1 MYAFKEQE
9 TTDNIDLLS
18 QMLDIVDK
26 TTVELTKY
34 LEGYQDDI
42 KSINDNN
49 KWKRKNANQAVRK
62 LMSTILALSLIYVPV
77 GAHKLINRVSVGK
90 ESYQVKITTYEKD
103 KTPKVVNTR
112 KYLNDNPDDK
122 VYIVETIPSN
132 DFNYDLV
139 MTYDAT
145 NEKCDK
151 VEDYYNLDL
160 STLPLVS
167 KENVTERR
175 ENKESKRV
183 ILEKVDFNS
192 IDNETQSGLLIVFY
206 IFYTVLVVILE
217 SASLFCNNISFII
230 GYIKQLL
237 EDISKIKD
245 EDDAKELEKKA
256 NQTKEIIMQVLRSD
270 KRLLEKFNEEYEKNM
285 CLMSDPSLLLSKYDE
300 LIESIKRKSSEVK
313 LERLTIKSQ

>member
-49 KWKRKNANQAVRK
+49 KWKKKNKNEAVRK

-77 GAHKLINRVSVGK
+77 GAHKFINRVSVGK

-103 KTPKVVNTR
+103 KTPKVVNTS
-112 KYLNDNPDDK
+112 KYLSDNPEDK

-160 STLPLVS
+160 SSLPLVS
-167 KENVTERR
+167 KENVTEIR

-217 SASLFCNNISFII
+217 SVSLCCNNISFII

-285 CLMSDPSLLLSKYDE
+285 CLMSDPAELLNKYYE
-300 LIESIKRKSSEVK
+300 LKNKISEAEYKFEMIKKQK
-313 LERLTIKSQ
+313 

>member
-49 KWKRKNANQAVRK
+49 KWKKKNANQAVRK

-77 GAHKLINRVSVGK
+77 GAYKFINRVSVGK

-112 KYLNDNPDDK
+112 KYLSDNPDDK

-183 ILEKVDFNS
+183 ILEKVNFDS
-192 IDNETQSGLLIVFY
+192 IDNTVKIYLLVLFY
-206 IFYTVLVVILE
+206 AFYVLLVGTLEVV
-217 SASLFCNNISFII
+217 SLSDKHISFII

-245 EDDAKELEKKA
+245 EDDAKELLKKA

-285 CLMSDPSLLLSKYDE
+285 CLMSDPAELLNKYYE
-300 LIESIKRKSSEVK
+300 LKNKISEAEYKFEMIKKQK
-313 LERLTIKSQ
+313 

>member
-1 MYAFKEQE
+1 
-9 TTDNIDLLS
+9 
-18 QMLDIVDK
+18 
-26 TTVELTKY
+26 
-34 LEGYQDDI
+34 
-42 KSINDNN
+42 
-49 KWKRKNANQAVRK
+49 
-62 LMSTILALSLIYVPV
+62 MS
-77 GAHKLINRVSVGK
+77 
-90 ESYQVKITTYEKD
+90 
-103 KTPKVVNTR
+103 
-112 KYLNDNPDDK
+112 DNPDDK

-183 ILEKVDFNS
+183 ILEKVNFDS
-192 IDNETQSGLLIVFY
+192 IDNTVKIRLLVLFY
-206 IFYTVLVVILE
+206 AFYVLLVGTLEVV
-217 SASLFCNNISFII
+217 SLSDKHISFII

-245 EDDAKELEKKA
+245 EDDAKELLKKA

-285 CLMSDPSLLLSKYDE
+285 CLMSDPAELLNKYYE
-300 LIESIKRKSSEVK
+300 LKNKISEAEYKFEMIKKQK
-313 LERLTIKSQ
+313 

>member
-49 KWKRKNANQAVRK
+49 KWKKKNANQAVRK

-77 GAHKLINRVSVGK
+77 GAHKFINCVSVGK

-112 KYLNDNPDDK
+112 KYLSDNPDDK

-160 STLPLVS
+160 SSLPLVS

-183 ILEKVDFNS
+183 ILEKVNFDS
-192 IDNETQSGLLIVFY
+192 IDNTVKIYLLVLFY
-206 IFYTVLVVILE
+206 AFYVLLVGTLEVV
-217 SASLFCNNISFII
+217 SLSDKHISFII

-285 CLMSDPSLLLSKYDE
+285 CLMSDPAELLNKYYE
-300 LIESIKRKSSEVK
+300 LKNKISEAEYKFEMIKKQK
-313 LERLTIKSQ
+313 

>member
-1 MYAFKEQE
+1 
-9 TTDNIDLLS
+9 
-18 QMLDIVDK
+18 MLDIVDK

-112 KYLNDNPDDK
+112 KYLSDNPDDK

-217 SASLFCNNISFII
+217 SVSLFCNNISFII
-230 GYIKQLL
+230 GYIKQLP

>member
-112 KYLNDNPDDK
+112 KYLSDNPDDK

-217 SASLFCNNISFII
+217 SVSLFCNNISFII
-230 GYIKQLL
+230 GYIKQLP

>member
-49 KWKRKNANQAVRK
+49 KWKKKNKNEAVRK

-112 KYLNDNPDDK
+112 KYLSDNPDDK

-192 IDNETQSGLLIVFY
+192 IDNETQSDLLIVFY
-206 IFYTVLVVILE
+206 IFYTLLVVILE
-217 SASLFCNNISFII
+217 SVSLCCNNISFII

-245 EDDAKELEKKA
+245 EDDAKELKKKA
-256 NQTKEIIMQVLRSD
+256 NQTKEIVMQILKSD
-270 KRLLEKFNEEYEKNM
+270 KKLLEKFNEEYEKNM
-285 CLMSDPSLLLSKYDE
+285 YLMSDPAELLNKYYE
-300 LIESIKRKSSEVK
+300 LKNKISEAEYKFEMIKKQK
-313 LERLTIKSQ
+313 